1 MFDIVDILTVDDHY
15 FITRSDS
22 SLPAL
27 IIKLELALDAITKWL
42 RNSGL
47 KVNKVKN
54 EACLFF
60 RKY

>member
-1 MFDIVDILTVDDHY
+1 
-15 FITRSDS
+15 
-22 SLPAL
+22 
-27 IIKLELALDAITKWL
+27 L

-60 RKY
+60 RKYWMCMPVRI